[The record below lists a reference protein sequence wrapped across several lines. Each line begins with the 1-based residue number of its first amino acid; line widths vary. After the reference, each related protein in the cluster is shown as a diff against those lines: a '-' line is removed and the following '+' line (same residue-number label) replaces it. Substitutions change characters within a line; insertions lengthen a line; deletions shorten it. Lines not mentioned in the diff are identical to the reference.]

1 MTTTK
6 KKSSW
11 SLAEPTQTP
20 FGALLLHYNVPVF
33 PLPLAHAQDLDPDQ
47 TLSERDLEEE
57 FSIRLKEHDEVVVEK
72 IKGYSES
79 LGGKPW
85 ELSPLLAPLAE
96 SGGQLQP
103 HAR

>member
-72 IKGYSES
+72 IKGCEPAWRKTLEAWALEANVHYIPS
-79 LGGKPW
+79 LDRYTVLK
-85 ELSPLLAPLAE
+85 
-96 SGGQLQP
+96 
-103 HAR
+103 